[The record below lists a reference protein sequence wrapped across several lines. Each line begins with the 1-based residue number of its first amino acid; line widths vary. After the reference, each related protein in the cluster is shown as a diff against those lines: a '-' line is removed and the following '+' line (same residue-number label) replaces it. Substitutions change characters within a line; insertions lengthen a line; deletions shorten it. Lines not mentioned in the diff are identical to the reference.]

1 MQKLPPSSKPANRT
15 GRDADPRRTLKLNGA
30 AWQKLRA
37 SVLMDE
43 PLCRHCAARGLP
55 VVATDVDHMNGADDN
70 RRESLQPLC
79 HECHSRKT
87 AKDQGK
93 RVAYGCDA
101 SGTPADP
108 LHPWNR
114 AAVRGFGVAPA
125 HVSKKSPAVTSP
137 RPPSTLSVCAK
148 SKEVL

>member
-1 MQKLPPSSKPANRT
+1 MLPALLRKPANRT
-15 GRDADPRRTLKLNGA
+15 GRDADPRRTLKLNGS

-37 SVLMDE
+37 SVLAGE
-43 PLCRHCAARGLP
+43 PLCRHCAARGLS

-70 RRESLQPLC
+70 RLDSLQPLC

-87 AKDQGK
+87 ARDNGK

-101 SGTPADP
+101 SGTPAYP

-114 AAVRGFGVAPA
+114 ASGRDSGASLGHSLPEI
-125 HVSKKSPAVTSP
+125 TSNRKP
-137 RPPSTLSVCAK
+137 
-148 SKEVL
+148 

>member
-1 MQKLPPSSKPANRT
+1 MRKLPLPSKPANRT

-43 PLCRHCAARGLP
+43 PLCRHCAARGLT

-87 AKDQGK
+87 AEDHGK
-93 RVAYGCDA
+93 RVAHGCDV
-101 SGTPADP
+101 SGNPADP

-114 AAVRGFGVAPA
+114 AAVRDSGAAPA
-125 HVSKKSPAVTSP
+125 HVLKKSPAVASP
-137 RPPSTLSVCAK
+137 RPPSTLSVCPK
-148 SKEVL
+148 SKELL